1 MFGHSAMSESPWGF
15 VTLIP
20 ELDLTGSKALAWNL
34 DNRSAAWALAAR
46 NTIWNISVRPTDWTL

>member
-1 MFGHSAMSESPWGF
+1 MFGHSAMSESPISF

-20 ELDLTGSKALAWNL
+20 ELDLTGSQTLAWSL
-34 DNRSAAWALAAR
+34 DNRSAAWALATR